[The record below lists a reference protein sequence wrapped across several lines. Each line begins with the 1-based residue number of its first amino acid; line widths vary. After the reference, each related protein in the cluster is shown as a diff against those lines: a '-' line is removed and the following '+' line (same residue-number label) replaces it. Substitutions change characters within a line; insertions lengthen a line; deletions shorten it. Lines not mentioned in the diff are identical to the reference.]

1 MNSGER
7 SGEPGRSAH
16 TSKSNNKTSSSSFV
30 ALFRN
35 VLRSPFT
42 QDARNDSGSFSDP
55 NSGTTATTG
64 ATATAYLSPAA
75 HSVSHMA
82 SMLGDQQKQQQQ
94 QHQQQQQ
101 QHVPEGSHP
110 TAGRTNSYTASS
122 MAESVG
128 SCANMAS
135 FDAASIAHDYADLLD
150 KDVPLTGRL
159 DALERLALELRDK
172 KLSNISELW
181 RLLGDIVQHAF
192 YSTDN
197 IELAQEPDQ
206 DLVSRA
212 RILVLALLVSIAK
225 GEQTNSDFGGNAQQ
239 TRREMLDVLGKADGW
254 VETTLAV
261 QSAAWA
267 SDNAQCFASDAAAW
281 FERARGWAKMS
292 ALECYSESP
301 AREPLY
307 GSPDG
312 AQEALTASL
321 AFLSAI
327 VATEYPVLDPEA
339 VSVMVSSLCD
349 QATQPRLVVE
359 NGIEEVTWVWT
370 EAEHLYGV
378 LRLLKTVITYGA
390 LSQSVLMPGIML
402 LCTTVNITICKEL
415 CCDIVHTLFTSCYM
429 RDTLLSMNYILR
441 RGNTSLNAKHIY
453 GVSSLT
459 PHQSAVNGMV
469 YYITQVMDTG
479 PTGFQFSLRT
489 GNCLPV
495 LHKAAQCMHPDV
507 LRLVFPYLCKIVND
521 DRVDSMKPDDWAV
534 LIAVLKDTV
543 DCRLTDKYED
553 ADSTTDEGSEIP
565 TLAYLYDCA
574 LQSIVG
580 FFRRCQSPTP
590 ALLVELLYKIRA
602 ALDDELAQSL
612 LQLIDARGSLRPGS
626 SNWLETLGEIMHLY
640 YFDRARSISL
650 RRYTIQLCG
659 KVFTEAVD
667 LQSSEIQRVPIVMSV
682 FEQLRFEEDEKV
694 VGCILK
700 MLGVTLKKAI
710 DPYLFEKVLEA
721 SERAATEPAYHRLTS
736 TSQQQ
741 KQSSAPHSTGET
753 SPTHRSI
760 TSQQSGAQLPVLVE
774 NDSAVKEERLYSS
787 YFRVSLTIKC
797 LLGALEAR
805 VSTSDSFSE
814 TSYMQ
819 WAADTIK
826 LTNLLLD
833 LLESVHTFPS
843 MQREILAML
852 FRLHSDASL
861 KLYILNPDRDSL
873 MDQRV
878 SLNENAR
885 LKLWDSKKASAIGAN
900 ASDAG
905 SDDDSESSGAA
916 SPVAN
921 PSDAAVA
928 NAIAAVRRNGV
939 PFPIARYVNIL
950 LMLFKTNTDIET
962 YYVLCEG
969 LTRQLGNTYLFS
981 AYEEE
986 TEELVLYLV
995 NYLRTGICA
1004 QETRSRMPLSEKS
1017 KIQTLAYELMISI
1030 MHYKAFL
1037 LREEQD
1043 RLISAFCDGLIV
1055 ASGST
1060 VSPQICLHAL
1070 RVGMLEL
1077 PAAMMRMLSSTLL
1090 QLAKIYSTAHLSVD
1104 LIEFVASMS
1113 REQKL
1118 YANLRPSDYRMLFAV
1133 SINYIRFHNT
1143 QRRREASFSTG
1154 PGIVGPIES
1163 SSNSAMSSRASSSH
1177 RRPSSSTAPAVAS
1190 AAIAVAGNIV
1200 ASRSSVMDD
1209 PVLSQYVLVMA
1220 YQVINVYYLSLN
1232 PGLKA
1237 EIVDHLI
1244 LGLLQSNY
1252 SRDSLDESN
1261 EVCLDMI
1268 LHNYNKTSEDVLGQ
1282 VDVAIKEDFGP
1293 VVERSWLQHN
1303 GIVTIRAQK
1312 EGPLAQILIRS
1323 PSGSFSRVVDLPAEV
1338 AKKHTERA
1346 ELLPTSPLV
1355 SPIIES
1361 PTSTIAALAPS
1372 PPGSTVT
1379 LRGRSISRK
1388 RRLHSLVIS
1397 GPSGPST
1404 ETDMFPA
1411 DSICR
1416 LLRGELVLQGGKMR
1430 AARLPIKFGPAPC
1443 LAQEFITAYE
1453 GLQNIDPPI
1462 MLPTQLEAIAR
1473 SIRVFDST
1481 STIDMYKVSVAYVGP
1496 GQTTE
1501 DEILLNQQG
1510 SPAYWNFLRGLGNI
1524 TRLSDMKGFSAGLDT
1539 SGQDIDGR
1547 YAITWR
1553 DLIGKLVFHVGTL
1566 MPAQEGRQEQILR
1579 KKAHMGNDYVHIV
1592 FNESGKDYDFDTIH
1606 TQFNFVQIIVTPV
1619 DGQTPAPEEGG
1630 SWLQSESDKK
1640 LTKFEQLYKVKT
1652 QVNPDLP
1659 FAGPA
1664 MEPKL
1669 LSLTALPS
1677 FVRSVA
1683 IHAAIFSQVFS
1694 SSSVVDMRASEFI
1707 SPWRA
1712 RLQTIKRI
1720 RVHLQKDSAKRAME
1734 IAQQQQQQQQQQ
1746 SHTSGSGN
1754 GSSSGLPP
1762 LKFEADLSEF
1772 GEIVSEPLQ
1781 AKTASQALGCLI
1793 KDLETFYGRM

>member
-1 MNSGER
+1 
-7 SGEPGRSAH
+7 
-16 TSKSNNKTSSSSFV
+16 
-30 ALFRN
+30 
-35 VLRSPFT
+35 
-42 QDARNDSGSFSDP
+42 
-55 NSGTTATTG
+55 
-64 ATATAYLSPAA
+64 
-75 HSVSHMA
+75 
-82 SMLGDQQKQQQQ
+82 
-94 QHQQQQQ
+94 
-101 QHVPEGSHP
+101 
-110 TAGRTNSYTASS
+110 
-122 MAESVG
+122 
-128 SCANMAS
+128 
-135 FDAASIAHDYADLLD
+135 
-150 KDVPLTGRL
+150 
-159 DALERLALELRDK
+159 
-172 KLSNISELW
+172 
-181 RLLGDIVQHAF
+181 
-192 YSTDN
+192 
-197 IELAQEPDQ
+197 
-206 DLVSRA
+206 
-212 RILVLALLVSIAK
+212 
-225 GEQTNSDFGGNAQQ
+225 
-239 TRREMLDVLGKADGW
+239 
-254 VETTLAV
+254 
-261 QSAAWA
+261 
-267 SDNAQCFASDAAAW
+267 
-281 FERARGWAKMS
+281 
-292 ALECYSESP
+292 
-301 AREPLY
+301 
-307 GSPDG
+307 
-312 AQEALTASL
+312 
-321 AFLSAI
+321 
-327 VATEYPVLDPEA
+327 
-339 VSVMVSSLCD
+339 
-349 QATQPRLVVE
+349 
-359 NGIEEVTWVWT
+359 
-370 EAEHLYGV
+370 
-378 LRLLKTVITYGA
+378 
-390 LSQSVLMPGIML
+390 
-402 LCTTVNITICKEL
+402 
-415 CCDIVHTLFTSCYM
+415 
-429 RDTLLSMNYILR
+429 
-441 RGNTSLNAKHIY
+441 
-453 GVSSLT
+453 
-459 PHQSAVNGMV
+459 
-469 YYITQVMDTG
+469 
-479 PTGFQFSLRT
+479 
-489 GNCLPV
+489 
-495 LHKAAQCMHPDV
+495 
-507 LRLVFPYLCKIVND
+507 
-521 DRVDSMKPDDWAV
+521 
-534 LIAVLKDTV
+534 
-543 DCRLTDKYED
+543 
-553 ADSTTDEGSEIP
+553 
-565 TLAYLYDCA
+565 
-574 LQSIVG
+574 
-580 FFRRCQSPTP
+580 
-590 ALLVELLYKIRA
+590 
-602 ALDDELAQSL
+602 
-612 LQLIDARGSLRPGS
+612 
-626 SNWLETLGEIMHLY
+626 
-640 YFDRARSISL
+640 
-650 RRYTIQLCG
+650 
-659 KVFTEAVD
+659 
-667 LQSSEIQRVPIVMSV
+667 
-682 FEQLRFEEDEKV
+682 
-694 VGCILK
+694 
-700 MLGVTLKKAI
+700 
-710 DPYLFEKVLEA
+710 
-721 SERAATEPAYHRLTS
+721 
-736 TSQQQ
+736 
-741 KQSSAPHSTGET
+741 
-753 SPTHRSI
+753 
-760 TSQQSGAQLPVLVE
+760 
-774 NDSAVKEERLYSS
+774 
-787 YFRVSLTIKC
+787 
-797 LLGALEAR
+797 
-805 VSTSDSFSE
+805 
-814 TSYMQ
+814 
-819 WAADTIK
+819 
-826 LTNLLLD
+826 
-833 LLESVHTFPS
+833 
-843 MQREILAML
+843 
-852 FRLHSDASL
+852 
-861 KLYILNPDRDSL
+861 
-873 MDQRV
+873 
-878 SLNENAR
+878 
-885 LKLWDSKKASAIGAN
+885 
-900 ASDAG
+900 
-905 SDDDSESSGAA
+905 
-916 SPVAN
+916 
-921 PSDAAVA
+921 
-928 NAIAAVRRNGV
+928 
-939 PFPIARYVNIL
+939 
-950 LMLFKTNTDIET
+950 
-962 YYVLCEG
+962 
-969 LTRQLGNTYLFS
+969 
-981 AYEEE
+981 
-986 TEELVLYLV
+986 
-995 NYLRTGICA
+995 
-1004 QETRSRMPLSEKS
+1004 
-1017 KIQTLAYELMISI
+1017 

-1163 SSNSAMSSRASSSH
+1163 SSNSA
-1177 RRPSSSTAPAVAS
+1177 
-1190 AAIAVAGNIV
+1190 I
-1200 ASRSSVMDD
+1200 
-1209 PVLSQYVLVMA
+1209 QYVLVMA

-1397 GPSGPST
+1397 
-1404 ETDMFPA
+1404 
-1411 DSICR
+1411 
-1416 LLRGELVLQGGKMR
+1416 
-1430 AARLPIKFGPAPC
+1430 
-1443 LAQEFITAYE
+1443 AQEFITAYE

-1606 TQFNFVQIIVTPV
+1606 TQFNFVQIIVTP
-1619 DGQTPAPEEGG
+1619 
-1630 SWLQSESDKK
+1630 SESDKK